1 MSEGK
6 QRSSLFKFFYIVL
19 RVITFPIYVVI
30 YILRH
35 PLWVLFFVLLGL
47 GILAYYPMSKGVHSS
62 DIIKWYKDKYVEV
75 KYDVVKTVVERVD
88 NDFVPETLAK
98 EVKKEKQ
105 RLDEE
110 KEEAKRFKGD
120 DYNAKVERQEEF
132 ENVVKAIKQRGGF
145 KKKVVEVKDNT
156 ENMDDVGIEVD
167 DNTNEKEGVGGLSS
181 ILKKMEPQEKEKV
194 ELAVQ
199 NDAQQEEAV
208 AIDEVANTEEN
219 AVVEVK
225 PTEEKADTDE
235 LGELDL
241 L

>member
-88 NDFVPETLAK
+88 NDFMPETLAK